1 MNKHTEIISN
11 NDSDRTAGPSSVPE
25 GYVLLVTTPDI
36 FSMDLVGKNL
46 RMNSIQAQWSVP
58 DPVDHPEEQ
67 PSLFVKAEQKEQAMA
82 VLASLD
88 LIDFTTLNGQ

>member
-1 MNKHTEIISN
+1 MNKHSNIISIN
-11 NDSDRTAGPSSVPE
+11 HSNGTEGPSSVPE

-46 RMNSIQAQWSVP
+46 RMNSIEALWSAP
-58 DPVDHPEEQ
+58 DPVDHPSEQ

-82 VLASLD
+82 VLTSLD